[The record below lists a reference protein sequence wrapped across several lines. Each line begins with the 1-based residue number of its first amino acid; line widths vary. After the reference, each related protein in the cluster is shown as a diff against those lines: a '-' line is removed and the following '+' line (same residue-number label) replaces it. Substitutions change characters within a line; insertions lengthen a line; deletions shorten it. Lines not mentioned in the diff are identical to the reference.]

1 MDAQETTLGI
11 SQHHQLNSQH
21 RPSTAMSSSIYA
33 DGQYDGA
40 SEFDSTATSLAPPA
54 SSIDSGDASI
64 DHCQSE
70 IPSVPATSHM
80 KVRTRDNHLGQALD
94 SKPRQP
100 HGGGQPADGGAPK
113 KATGSPDRNQVDVPE
128 GRSKFPKGHEGR
140 DED

>member
-1 MDAQETTLGI
+1 MT
-11 SQHHQLNSQH
+11 
-21 RPSTAMSSSIYA
+21 SSIYTHEW
-33 DGQYDGA
+33 YDGA
-40 SEFDSTATSLAPPA
+40 SEFDSTATSLAPPS

-80 KVRTRDNHLGQALD
+80 KVRARDNHLGQALN

-100 HGGGQPADGGAPK
+100 DGGGQPADGGAPK
-113 KATGSPDRNQVDVPE
+113 KATGSPDRNQVAVPE
-128 GRSKFPKGHEGR
+128 GRSKFSRGHEGG